1 MVIIIFGYYNMTVCK
16 SLFTNAVSS
25 SNSRSLIRPCSIN
38 SGSNDFAILN
48 ASFYKTLD
56 IIERFYGAN
65 MANKQYEKI
74 PNSYANYLDFY
85 MTLQKVILET
95 KNPQL
100 RVLFQLAQDTLVGA
114 INSYTIYG
122 DNLILKLD
130 KTNLQK
136 KVNDILSSK
145 NESILEVATATGQL
159 SLKKTFKLAAVFN
172 TYILVYG
179 CPEFGVGFDPSKIS
193 FLADLL
199 TKMGINPY
207 G

>member
-1 MVIIIFGYYNMTVCK
+1 MTVCK

-25 SNSRSLIRPCSIN
+25 SNSRSLISPGSMN
-38 SGSNDFAILN
+38 SGSNDFALLN

-56 IIERFYGAN
+56 IIEKFYGAN

-85 MTLQKVILET
+85 MTLQKVIVQT

-100 RVLFQLAQDTLVGA
+100 RVLFQLAQDTLIGA

-122 DNLILKLD
+122 DNLLLKLD

>member
-1 MVIIIFGYYNMTVCK
+1 MSVCK
-16 SLFTNAVSS
+16 SLFTNTVSY
-25 SNSRSLIRPCSIN
+25 SNSRSLIHPNSMN
-38 SGSNDFAILN
+38 SGSNDFSLLN
-48 ASFYKTLD
+48 ASFFKTLEF
-56 IIERFYGAN
+56 IEKFYGAN

-74 PNSYANYLDFY
+74 PNSYTNYLEFY
-85 MTLQKVILET
+85 MTLQKVIVIT

-100 RVLFQLAQDTLVGA
+100 RVLFQLAQDTLIGA

-122 DNLILKLD
+122 DNMLLKLD

-159 SLKKTFKLAAVFN
+159 SLKKTFKLAPVFN

-179 CPEFGVGFDPSKIS
+179 CPDYGVGFDPSKIT

-199 TKMGINPY
+199 TKKGINPY
-207 G
+207 A

>member
-1 MVIIIFGYYNMTVCK
+1 MSVSKSFFTNNISSSKHK
-16 SLFTNAVSS
+16 SLINPITDN
-25 SNSRSLIRPCSIN
+25 N
-38 SGSNDFAILN
+38 SGFNDYILLN
-48 ASFYKTLD
+48 DSFLKTLR
-56 IIERFYGAN
+56 IIENFYGKN

-74 PNSYANYLDFY
+74 PNSYTNYLGFY
-85 MTLQKVILET
+85 MTLQKVISQT
-95 KNPQL
+95 QNPQL
-100 RVLFQLAQDTLVGA
+100 RLLFQLAQETLVGA

-136 KVNDILSSK
+136 KVNDVLSGK
-145 NESILEVATATGQL
+145 NETILEVATATGQL
-159 SLKKTFKLAAVFN
+159 SLKKTFKLAPVFN
-172 TYILVYG
+172 TYILLYG

-199 TKMGINPY
+199 TKMDINPY

>member
-1 MVIIIFGYYNMTVCK
+1 MSVCK
-16 SLFTNAVSS
+16 SLFTNTVSS
-25 SNSRSLIRPCSIN
+25 SNSRSLIHPGNMN
-38 SGSNDFAILN
+38 SGSNDFALLN
-48 ASFYKTLD
+48 ASFYKTLQT
-56 IIERFYGAN
+56 IEKFYGAN

-74 PNSYANYLDFY
+74 PNSYTNYLAFY
-85 MTLQKVILET
+85 MTLQKVIVQT

-100 RVLFQLAQDTLVGA
+100 KVLFQLAQDSLVGA
-114 INSYTIYG
+114 INSYSIYG

-136 KVNDILSSK
+136 KVNDILSGK
-145 NESILEVATATGQL
+145 NETMLEVATATGQL
-159 SLKKTFKLAAVFN
+159 SLKKTFKLAPVFN
-172 TYILVYG
+172 SYILVYG
-179 CPEFGVGFDPSKIS
+179 CPDFGIGFDPSKIS

>member
-1 MVIIIFGYYNMTVCK
+1 MSVCK
-16 SLFTNAVSS
+16 SLFTNAVSY
-25 SNSRSLIRPCSIN
+25 SNSRSLISPGSMN
-38 SGSNDFAILN
+38 SGSNDFALLN
-48 ASFYKTLD
+48 SSFYKTLD
-56 IIERFYGAN
+56 IIEKFYGAN

-74 PNSYANYLDFY
+74 PNSYSNYLDFY
-85 MTLQKVILET
+85 MTLQKVIVQT

-122 DNLILKLD
+122 DNLLLKLD

>member
-1 MVIIIFGYYNMTVCK
+1 MSVCK

-25 SNSRSLIRPCSIN
+25 SNSRSLINPGSMN
-38 SGSNDFAILN
+38 SGSNDFALLN

-56 IIERFYGAN
+56 IIEKFYGAN

-74 PNSYANYLDFY
+74 PNSYANYIDFY
-85 MTLQKVILET
+85 MTLQKVIVQT

-122 DNLILKLD
+122 DNLLLKLD

>member
-1 MVIIIFGYYNMTVCK
+1 MTVCK

>member
-1 MVIIIFGYYNMTVCK
+1 MSVCK

-25 SNSRSLIRPCSIN
+25 SNSRSLIHPINMN
-38 SGSNDFAILN
+38 SGSNDFALLN
-48 ASFYKTLD
+48 ASFYKTLKT
-56 IIERFYGAN
+56 IENFYGAN

-74 PNSYANYLDFY
+74 PNSYTNYLAFY
-85 MTLQKVILET
+85 MTLQKVIVQT

-100 RVLFQLAQDTLVGA
+100 KVLFQLAQDSLVGA

-136 KVNDILSSK
+136 KVNDILSGK
-145 NESILEVATATGQL
+145 NETMLEVATATGQL
-159 SLKKTFKLAAVFN
+159 SLKKTFKLAPVFN
-172 TYILVYG
+172 SYILVYG
-179 CPEFGVGFDPSKIS
+179 CPDFGIGFDPSKIS